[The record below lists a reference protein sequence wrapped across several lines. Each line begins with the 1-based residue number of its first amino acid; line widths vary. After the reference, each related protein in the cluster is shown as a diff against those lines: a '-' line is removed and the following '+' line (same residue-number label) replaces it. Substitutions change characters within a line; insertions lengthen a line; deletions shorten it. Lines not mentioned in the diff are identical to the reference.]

1 MTENEYLKKVNRVS
15 AVTLIANAVLSLAK
29 FIVGVVASSAALV
42 SDAVHS
48 MSDCFSTIVVM
59 IGVKISAR
67 ETDSDHPYGHERL
80 ECIAALVLSAMLFGT
95 AIMIAYSGMSAII
108 AIVNGEQIPAP
119 TYLALVVAVVS
130 ILGKGWMYFYTEGV
144 AKEVRSSALHGDAL
158 HHLSDSLS
166 SIGAAAGIIGG
177 MCGLTVL
184 DPVAS
189 IFIGAMIVKAA
200 WDICKVAVD
209 QLVDK
214 SADGDTER
222 KIADA
227 ILATDG
233 VERIDVL
240 RTRQYSGKI
249 FVDVEIAV
257 ENDLTLIEA
266 HRIAERVHK
275 KVEHDIEVSD
285 EIKHCMVHVNPLS
298 EQDNH
303 EAPQEEME

>member
-1 MTENEYLKKVNRVS
+1 MSENEYLKKVNTVS
-15 AVTLIANAVLSLAK
+15 AVTLVANAVLSLAK
-29 FIVGVVASSAALV
+29 FIVGIVATSAALV

-59 IGVKISAR
+59 IGVKISAQQ
-67 ETDSDHPYGHERL
+67 TDKDHPYGHERL
-80 ECIAALVLSAMLFGT
+80 ECIAALILSAMLFGT
-95 AIMIAYSGMSAII
+95 AIMIAYSGVKAII
-108 AIVNGEQIPAP
+108 AIAGGETLPAP
-119 TYLALVVAVVS
+119 TYLALIVAIISV
-130 ILGKGWMYFYTEGV
+130 LGKGWMYFYTEKV
-144 AKEVRSSALHGDAL
+144 AKEVKSSALHGDAL

-166 SIGAAAGIIGG
+166 SIGAAIGIIGG
-177 MCGLTVL
+177 MCGLAIL
-184 DPVAS
+184 DPIAS
-189 IFIGAMIVKAA
+189 IFIGGMIVKAA

-214 SADGDTER
+214 SADDETER
-222 KIADA
+222 KIADT
-227 ILATDG
+227 ILETEG

-257 ENDLTLIEA
+257 ASELTLIEA

-275 KVEHDIEVSD
+275 RVEHDASVSED
-285 EIKHCMVHVNPLS
+285 IKHCMVHVNPLN

-303 EAPQEEME
+303 ESPLEEME